1 MGVLSRT
8 YRPPAGKALG
18 CYGVKYTGCK
28 LTAMNPLR
36 RALALLLVASF
47 LVIPASPTVHNA
59 RPKLVVV
66 IVIDQFRADYLE
78 RFRDEFRPDGFRL
91 LMDRGAYF
99 TDCYY
104 DYANTRTA
112 PGHATLGTGAYTNGH
127 GIASN
132 EWWDPAQGKRVTS
145 VEDNATTMLG
155 APGIGASPHN
165 LLADTLGDEL
175 RLATQGAARVFGV
188 SLKDRA
194 AILPAGFTANAA
206 YWIDKA
212 SGAFESSTYYMKEL
226 PAWAQAFNAGH
237 HADKYVNREW
247 KDESGK
253 VMRKTALVPGP
264 NGVPADF
271 YEIVGATPY
280 ATDYQMEFTRELIEQ
295 EKI

>member
-104 DYANTRTA
+104 DYANTHTA

-127 GIASN
+127 GIIGN
-132 EWWDPAQGKRVTS
+132 EWYDPQRKKVVTS
-145 VEDNATTMLG
+145 VEDDESKPVG
-155 APGIGASPHN
+155 AGKWGASPRN
-165 LLADTLGDEL
+165 LMATTLGDEL
-175 RLATQGAARVFGV
+175 KMATGGKSKVFGV
-188 SLKDRA
+188 ALKSRS
-194 AILPAGFTANAA
+194 AILP
-206 YWIDKA
+206 
-212 SGAFESSTYYMKEL
+212 S
-226 PAWAQAFNAGH
+226 
-237 HADKYVNREW
+237 
-247 KDESGK
+247 
-253 VMRKTALVPGP
+253 
-264 NGVPADF
+264 
-271 YEIVGATPY
+271 
-280 ATDYQMEFTRELIEQ
+280 
-295 EKI
+295 

>member
-1 MGVLSRT
+1 MRSCRLPLLAFAVLVFVS
-8 YRPPAGKALG
+8 AQ
-18 CYGVKYTGCK
+18 
-28 LTAMNPLR
+28 
-36 RALALLLVASF
+36 SF
-47 LVIPASPTVHNA
+47 GSAYNA

-66 IVIDQFRADYLE
+66 IVVDQFRGDYLE
-78 RFRDEFRPDGFRL
+78 RYRDQFTGGFRML
-91 LMDRGAYF
+91 LERGANF

-145 VEDNATTMLG
+145 VEDSSTTMVG
-155 APGIGASPHN
+155 GPGVGASPHN

-175 RLATQGAARVFGV
+175 RLATQGAGRVFGV

-194 AILPAGFTANAA
+194 AILTTGFTANAA
-206 YWIDKA
+206 YWWDHT
-212 SGAFESSTYYMKEL
+212 SGAFESSTYYMQKL
-226 PAWAQAFNAGH
+226 PPWLEAFNAGH

-253 VMRKTALVPGP
+253 VLRSTALVPGANNAP
-264 NGVPADF
+264 PDY

-280 ATDYQMEFTRELIEQ
+280 ATDY
-295 EKI
+295 